1 MKKLQLAIMAVVLIM
16 AVQARASWYD
26 ITFTG
31 GGSAANGQID
41 VVGGVAISGFLD
53 ITAGGNSGTYALT
66 PGSGSNGQFI
76 WDNLVNPANVPFVD
90 NAGLYFTGGG
100 IQVNLFSTTGYGYG
114 YSLYGYP
121 PAWVPQVDNGTAT
134 ISLAAVPE
142 PTTMIAGALLLLPFG
157 ASTLRILRKR
167 TA

>member
-1 MKKLQLAIMAVVLIM
+1 MAVALVM
-16 AVQARASWYD
+16 AVQARASLYD

-41 VVGGVAISGFLD
+41 VVGNDAVSGYLTV
-53 ITAGGNSGTYALT
+53 TAGAQSVGTYDLI
-66 PGSGSNGQFI
+66 PGSGTMYG
-76 WDNLVNPANVPFVD
+76 A
-90 NAGLYFTGGG
+90 GGG
-100 IQVNLFSTTGYGYG
+100 GFNYDNQVFVASNPFLDNGGLLFGGGNTLINLWGDGVNQ
-114 YSLYGYP
+114 YSLYGLP
-121 PAWVPQVDNGTAT
+121 PAYAPAVDNGIAT

-157 ASTLRILRKR
+157 ASTLRILRKNR

>member
-1 MKKLQLAIMAVVLIM
+1 MATALVI
-16 AVQARASWYD
+16 AVQARASLYD

-53 ITAGGNSGTYALT
+53 ITAGGNSGTYALLPGAGNYST
-66 PGSGSNGQFI
+66 PPGWQFTY
-76 WDNLVNPANVPFVD
+76 DNAVNPASDPFV
-90 NAGLYFTGGG
+90 NNSGLLFTSGS
-100 IQVNLFSTTGYGYG
+100 IAINLFSENAAPGYG
-114 YSLYGYP
+114 LYGYP
-121 PAWVPQVDNGTAT
+121 PQWSPSVDNGTAT

-167 TA
+167 TV